1 MNALVV
7 LSLILLVLMY
17 IVGNK
22 QGLRAFFALFLNFV
36 VLLIAIAFWVNP
48 EVNMFL
54 VGLLTFVAIGMVNL
68 FFINGVNEKT
78 KAAFIALMIVVSL
91 LVLFIRMITSQAMIQ
106 GFGEEEVEELA
117 PFSLYVGLDFVE
129 IVAIIMIMSAVG
141 AMMDVAISIST
152 SMYELYKR
160 NQKMT
165 NRELFQSG
173 MTIGRDILGTDTNTL
188 FFAFFGGYLALLI
201 WFKDLSYS
209 FGEILNSK
217 VFSAEMMTIFSA
229 GVGIACIIPLTSII
243 MVYYIQRM
251 RKKGL

>member
-7 LSLILLVLMY
+7 LGIILLVLMY

-22 QGLRAFFALFLNFV
+22 QGLRAFFALFLNFA

-48 EVNMFL
+48 EVNMFV
-54 VGLLTFVAIGMVNL
+54 VGLLTFVAIGAVNL

-78 KAAFIALMIVVSL
+78 KAAFVALMIIVSI
-91 LVLFIRMITSQAMIQ
+91 LVLFIRVITSRAMIQ

-117 PFSLYVGLDFVE
+117 PFSLYVGIDFVE

-160 NQKMT
+160 NNEMT
-165 NRELFQSG
+165 NRELFHSG

-229 GVGIACIIPLTSII
+229 GVGIACIIPLTSLI
-243 MVYYIQRM
+243 MIYYIQRM